1 MTTATVPRLLTARE
15 VAEAL
20 GLPKWR
26 VYQLARD
33 EGLPAVRLGRSLRF
47 DADALAEWLQAGG
60 TAADNGDGE
69 R

>member
-1 MTTATVPRLLTARE
+1 MTTATLPRLLTARE
-15 VAEAL
+15 VSEAL

-47 DADALAEWLQAGG
+47 DADALAAWIEAGG
-60 TAADNGDGE
+60 TASNGTEG